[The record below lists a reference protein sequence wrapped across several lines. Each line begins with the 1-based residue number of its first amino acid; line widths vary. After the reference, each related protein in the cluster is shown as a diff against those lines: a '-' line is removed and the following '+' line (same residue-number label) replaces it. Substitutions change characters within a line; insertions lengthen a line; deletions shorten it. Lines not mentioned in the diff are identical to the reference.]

1 MSESLFFP
9 LISLGI
15 LVPLVLSLVV
25 WKQPD
30 HEQARRWTAGALG
43 VSFLAF
49 LLASLAVARVPEARL
64 TDPLWH
70 WFIVDALNAIPLS
83 LFTALALGVAVFA
96 PKRKLTAPWLAG
108 LLWLSATTSAAY
120 AANNLVIFVLGW
132 AGSLAPFLVTQ
143 AFVRPAFSAGPK
155 AATDA
160 ILVTGKRALPRLAQ
174 FVLVTSLVSL
184 CIGVALLVY
193 AAPQASWHEALSLSL
208 VRSGDTQLLFVAFA
222 FLMVAVVLRKGMF
235 PAHSWVVTA
244 FEQGSLLPMTL
255 LVNGHL
261 GAFLVAR
268 IVLPLLPDVAH
279 NAWPLFSN
287 LGLLTAAYAAL
298 LALVTNKARRLFA
311 LVAISQSAFLLT
323 GLESNTPI
331 GIAGSLVL
339 WQVVA
344 VSTTMLA
351 AVYVGLE
358 ARLGA
363 TLENNGFLGLAVGA
377 PRLAVFFAVGGLA
390 LVGLP
395 LTLGFP
401 AEDLLLQGTL
411 AANPYLG
418 VVLPVVTALNAF
430 SVVRLFAR
438 LFLGRPIAAAHD
450 LTDALPRERW
460 VLAAALLFLVLGG
473 LFPAPLIRLPALA
486 AEHIVKRVSGAAHST
501 SLIPPAHN

>member
-1 MSESLFFP
+1 MPDHLFFP
-9 LISLGI
+9 LMSLG
-15 LVPLVLSLVV
+15 LFVPLISSFIV
-25 WKQPD
+25 WKLTNI
-30 HEQARRWTAGALG
+30 EQARRWTAGALAL
-43 VSFLAF
+43 SFVA
-49 LLASLAVARVPEARL
+49 LLTASLTVARVPEARL
-64 TDPLWH
+64 TGSLWQ
-70 WFIVDALNAIPLS
+70 WFVVDALNAVPLS
-83 LFTALALGVAVFA
+83 LFAALALGVAVLA
-96 PKRKLTAPWLAG
+96 PKRKLTPHWLAG
-108 LLWLSATTSAAY
+108 LLWLSATTNVAY
-120 AANNLVIFVLGW
+120 AANNLIIFVLGW
-132 AGSLAPFLVTQ
+132 VGSLAPFLLTR
-143 AFVRPAFSAGPK
+143 AFARPAFASDKTAEVGDPSP
-155 AATDA
+155 
-160 ILVTGKRALPRLAQ
+160 TGKRALPLFAQ
-174 FVLVTSLVSL
+174 VVLSMSVVSL
-184 CIGVALLVY
+184 CIGVGVLIY
-193 AAPQASWHEALSLSL
+193 AVPQANWHDALSLTL
-208 VRSGDTQLLFVAFA
+208 ARTGDTQLLFTAFA
-222 FLMVAVVLRKGMF
+222 FLMGAVILRKGIF
-235 PAHSWVVTA
+235 PAHSWVVTS
-244 FEQGSLLPMTL
+244 FEHGSLLPLTL

-287 LGLLTAAYAAL
+287 LGLFTAAYAAVHA
-298 LALVTNKARRLFA
+298 LAARNPRRLFA

-323 GLESNTPI
+323 GLESNTPV

-363 TLENNGFLGLAVGA
+363 PLESKGFLGLAMGA

-411 AANPYLG
+411 ATNPYLG
-418 VVLPVVTALNAF
+418 IVLPVVTALNAF

-438 LFLGRPIAAAHD
+438 LFLGRPISAAQD
-450 LTDALPRERW
+450 LADALPRERW
-460 VLAAALLFLVLGG
+460 ILTAALLFLLLGG

-486 AEHIVKRVSGAAHST
+486 AERIVN
-501 SLIPPAHN
+501 LISAQSHTAQQLK

>member
-1 MSESLFFP
+1 MPEQLFFP
-9 LISLGI
+9 LISLGVF
-15 LVPLVLSLVV
+15 VPLAFSFLV
-25 WKQPD
+25 WKQKD
-30 HEQARRWTAGALG
+30 TEQARRWTAGALTLSL
-43 VSFLAF
+43 VAF
-49 LLASLAVARVPEARL
+49 LTVSLAVGRAPEARF
-64 TDPLWH
+64 TEKLWH

-83 LFTALALGVAVFA
+83 LFTALALGVAVLA

-120 AANNLVIFVLGW
+120 VANNLVVFVLGW
-132 AGSLAPFLVTQ
+132 AGSLAPFLLTRV
-143 AFVRPAFSAGPK
+143 FVRPIFISGLDTETSDHSVA
-155 AATDA
+155 
-160 ILVTGKRALPRLAQ
+160 GKRAIPRYAQ
-174 FVLVTSLVSL
+174 IVLSTSLVSL
-184 CIGVALLVY
+184 CIGVVLLVY
-193 AAPQASWHEALSLSL
+193 AAPQASWHDALSLSL
-208 VRSGDTQLLFVAFA
+208 ARTGDTQLLFVAFA
-222 FLMVAVVLRKGMF
+222 FLMLAVILRKGIF
-235 PAHSWVVTA
+235 PAHSWVVTS

-287 LGLLTAAYAAL
+287 LGLFTAAYAAL
-298 LALVTNKARRLFA
+298 LALVTRNARRLFA

-323 GLESNTPI
+323 GLESNTPV

-363 TLENNGFLGLAVGA
+363 TLENKGFLGLAVGA
-377 PRLAVFFAVGGLA
+377 PRLAVFFAAGGLA

-411 AANPYLG
+411 ATNSTLG

-438 LFLGRPIAAAHD
+438 LFLGRPSVAAHD
-450 LTDALPRERW
+450 LADALPRERW
-460 VLAAALLFLVLGG
+460 ILTAALLFLLLGG

-486 AEHIVKRVSGAAHST
+486 AERMINLVSHQLHTAQR
-501 SLIPPAHN
+501 LKN